1 MAVRGGGD
9 DLRSLGLVALRA
21 DGAEHSLLR
30 AMVAS
35 ILLAVAIYAVIIP
48 SLARRFRARRW
59 RAWCARPIAG
69 RRKS

>member
-1 MAVRGGGD
+1 MIF
-9 DLRSLGLVALRA
+9 GLWAWWLYEA

-48 SLARRFRARRW
+48 SLDHGVSERGAGAH
-59 RAWCARPIAG
+59 ACARPIAS
-69 RRKS
+69 RRRS